1 MSDPD
6 VPASLYA
13 IAAATDR
20 LLTTAR
26 RLDDAAVAGPSLLPG
41 WNRAMVLTH
50 LARNA
55 DGVTGMLSGARR
67 RQVVHMYPQGREGR
81 NADIAAGRDRPAGEV
96 AADVAAASGAL
107 AEACALMTPEDW
119 QAPGEAWAGQIPVW
133 AMLVA
138 RRREVEVHHSDLGCG
153 YGPDRWPADFVA
165 AELDRA
171 VADLPRRLPPGT
183 ALRLVDSDGPGQWEA
198 EAPDAA
204 PRNQPHVVSAP
215 APQLLAWLLGRPSD
229 VTNPPLLG
237 SWQ

>member
-1 MSDPD
+1 MACSPEYALEIARIL
-6 VPASLYA
+6 VGASL
-13 IAAATDR
+13 
-20 LLTTAR
+20 
-26 RLDDAAVAGPSLLPG
+26 
-41 WNRAMVLTH
+41 
-50 LARNA
+50 
-55 DGVTGMLSGARR
+55 

-171 VADLPRRLPPGT
+171 GLLSYRPSLPRQ
-183 ALRLVDSDGPGQWEA
+183 LRPGQGQFGFRREA
-198 EAPDAA
+198 
-204 PRNQPHVVSAP
+204 
-215 APQLLAWLLGRPSD
+215 GC
-229 VTNPPLLG
+229 
-237 SWQ
+237 